1 MSQQTWFVAD
11 EHYGHKNII
20 QFCNRPF
27 TTTDQMQDGL
37 IKLHNEVVAPRDH
50 VYHIGDMFWRTLPLY
65 RATAIMDKLNGI
77 HYYILGNH
85 EEMFEKEDNG
95 YFFKSRFMWIKER
108 TRIKPAGGPKAGI
121 VLDHFAGRVWDQS
134 DKGSWQLYGHTHG
147 DLPEDP
153 SLLSMDV
160 GIDSS
165 PFLRPFSLAEV
176 RVLMEA
182 KMEKMRRRIEVS
194 QTS

>member
-11 EHYGHKNII
+11 EHYGHNNII
-20 QFCNRPF
+20 KFCNRPYEN
-27 TTTDQMQDGL
+27 TDAMQYDLIFRHNDLVGL
-37 IKLHNEVVAPRDH
+37 NDH

-65 RATAIMDKLNGI
+65 RATAIVDKLHGI
-77 HYYILGNH
+77 HYYIRGNH

-95 YFFKSRFMWIKER
+95 YMFRNRFVWIKER
-108 TRIKPAGGPKAGI
+108 ARIKPAGGPKAGI

-147 DLPEDP
+147 ELPEDD

-160 GIDSS
+160 GVDARRAY
-165 PFLRPFSLAEV
+165 RPISLTEV
-176 RVLMEA
+176 RQYMEI
-182 KMEKMRRRIEVS
+182 KMDKMRRRIEENKVA
-194 QTS
+194 